1 MGEGCSRA
9 RWFLVWGED
18 RGQSRVPGLRGGLVG
33 LPTHLVGRHLCARC
47 VHSPLLFQTL

>member
-1 MGEGCSRA
+1 MGEACSRA

-18 RGQSRVPGLRGGLVG
+18 RGESRVLGLRGGLVG
-33 LPTHLVGRHLCARC
+33 LPTRLVVLCARC